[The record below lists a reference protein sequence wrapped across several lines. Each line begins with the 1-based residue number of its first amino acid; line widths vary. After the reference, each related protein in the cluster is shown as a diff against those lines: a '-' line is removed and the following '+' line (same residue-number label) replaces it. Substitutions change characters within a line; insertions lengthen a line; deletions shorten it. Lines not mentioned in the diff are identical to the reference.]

1 MHIHLITSTTF
12 RRARPSIGAIAA
24 GVMLG
29 VMQAARAEPATKASP
44 PNAASYFHWTGTYIG
59 TNFGYGFGHS
69 HTDAIF
75 SDASLGTPLLATGS
89 SAKFNGVLGGAQAGY
104 NWQAGYWLLGLE
116 IDIQH
121 TNQRATTSYVCPGAV
136 CNSGITGF
144 DAPTSLVHSQELD
157 WFGTLRAR
165 IGVTATP
172 DVLLY
177 ATGGLLVAR
186 LAHVGTISGASVAP
200 LLDEN
205 GAPVLDD
212 NGNPVTATGSN
223 SAGLFEHTTKLGW
236 AAGAGVERHLIGNLS
251 GKIEYLHMDFGAD
264 SVSAGNPNNAT
275 PLALGLR
282 SRITDDIVRVGL
294 NYRLEASGQNEPDDK
309 AGTNKSRR
317 RAKAPLPPPAWIWT
331 GFYFGGHVGYS
342 RGHAD
347 VTLNDPSVDNF
358 RSSFGSLTGGL
369 QVGYNY
375 LLPSRFLLGIE
386 ADASFLNYLSAD
398 DLAWSRTRIDVD
410 RAQKIDYIATV
421 RGRLGY
427 AFPQWMIYAT
437 GGVAWSLGRFLE
449 SPGATD
455 DVDKV
460 IHLYKG
466 WTAGVGAEVP
476 IQRGWTAKLEY
487 LYLGFG
493 HEDIVFQSGII
504 AGSSFDVH
512 AVRAGLNYNFA
523 AAAAGEA
530 ATASRS
536 SPTEFDTWAIHGQTT
551 YIQQGYPPF
560 HSPYLGE
567 NSFTPWAQTR
577 ATWTVSAFLGLKL
590 WQGGELYYN
599 PELLQGFG
607 LHDTTGAAGFPNGE
621 AQKSNFPY
629 FRYSTSR
636 LFLRQTIGLGGEQ
649 EKSESGYGQLGGNR
663 DVSRLTFWV
672 GRLSVH
678 DIFDN
683 NSYALDPR
691 LDFMNWS
698 IWASGAFDY
707 PADKVGLGYGAVS
720 ELNQKYWALRVGYFL
735 TGNQP
740 NSNEFDMTLFRRGAY
755 VGELETRHSV
765 FSLPGKVRFGLWADT
780 YFSGNYRE
788 AVDLSLAIPNLD
800 PTDAIVA
807 TRTGRT
813 KYGYYVNF
821 EQSLT
826 EHLAI
831 FGRWSWNDG
840 KNEIS
845 AFSDIDRSLMFGTSI
860 AGRAWGR
867 PDDRIGLAGAVN
879 ALSPEHRDY
888 IAAGG
893 LGILIGDGMLNYHHE
908 RILETY
914 YAMHVLKGLTMTF
927 DYQYMINPAYNAD
940 RGPISFF
947 SGRLHGEF

>member
-1 MHIHLITSTTF
+1 
-12 RRARPSIGAIAA
+12 
-24 GVMLG
+24 MLG
-29 VMQAARAEPATKASP
+29 MMQAARAEPATKASP
-44 PNAASYFHWTGTYIG
+44 PNAASYFRWTGAYIG

-69 HTDAIF
+69 HTDALF

-89 SAKFNGVLGGAQAGY
+89 SVKFNGVLGGAQAGY
-104 NWQAGYWLLGLE
+104 NWQAGHWLLGLE

-144 DAPTSLVHSQELD
+144 DAPASLVHSQELD

-177 ATGGLLVAR
+177 ATGGVAVAR

-212 NGNPVTATGSN
+212 KGNPVTATRSN
-223 SAGLFEHTTKLGW
+223 SASLFEHTTKLGW

-251 GKIEYLHMDFGAD
+251 GKIEYLHMSFGAD
-264 SVSAGNPNNAT
+264 SVSAGNAT
-275 PLALGLR
+275 PLALALR

-294 NYRLEASGQNEPDDK
+294 NYRLVESGQDEPDDK
-309 AGTNKSRR
+309 PGLSKSRGG
-317 RAKAPLPPPAWIWT
+317 AKAPLPPPAWIWT

-342 RGHAD
+342 RGQAD
-347 VTLNDPSVDNF
+347 VTLNHPSVAPSVDNF

-455 DVDKV
+455 DMDKV

-487 LYLGFG
+487 LYLSFG
-493 HEDIVFQSGII
+493 HEDIMFQSSVT

-512 AVRAGLNYNFA
+512 AVRAGLNYNF

-560 HSPYLGE
+560 HSPYLG
-567 NSFTPWAQTR
+567 
-577 ATWTVSAFLGLKL
+577 
-590 WQGGELYYN
+590 
-599 PELLQGFG
+599 
-607 LHDTTGAAGFPNGE
+607 
-621 AQKSNFPY
+621 
-629 FRYSTSR
+629 
-636 LFLRQTIGLGGEQ
+636 
-649 EKSESGYGQLGGNR
+649 
-663 DVSRLTFWV
+663 
-672 GRLSVH
+672 
-678 DIFDN
+678 
-683 NSYALDPR
+683 
-691 LDFMNWS
+691 
-698 IWASGAFDY
+698 
-707 PADKVGLGYGAVS
+707 
-720 ELNQKYWALRVGYFL
+720 
-735 TGNQP
+735 
-740 NSNEFDMTLFRRGAY
+740 
-755 VGELETRHSV
+755 
-765 FSLPGKVRFGLWADT
+765 
-780 YFSGNYRE
+780 
-788 AVDLSLAIPNLD
+788 
-800 PTDAIVA
+800 
-807 TRTGRT
+807 
-813 KYGYYVNF
+813 
-821 EQSLT
+821 
-826 EHLAI
+826 
-831 FGRWSWNDG
+831 
-840 KNEIS
+840 
-845 AFSDIDRSLMFGTSI
+845 
-860 AGRAWGR
+860 
-867 PDDRIGLAGAVN
+867 
-879 ALSPEHRDY
+879 
-888 IAAGG
+888 
-893 LGILIGDGMLNYHHE
+893 
-908 RILETY
+908 
-914 YAMHVLKGLTMTF
+914 
-927 DYQYMINPAYNAD
+927 
-940 RGPISFF
+940 
-947 SGRLHGEF
+947 